1 VWDCAIAVRFRIS
14 GCGTF
19 AFACSA
25 FLTFTQ
31 IRFLLC
37 ALCALFVKVWD
48 CPRFVPPVLKIV
60 GFFAIL
66 GGGILTMRKLQ
77 VLVTGAK
84 EMHEV
89 KRPKLTLYQK
99 GLLLAATSTV
109 VLGTAFA
116 DHNVLSTIFASAEL
130 LCWALTFFNLWFWSL
145 RYTTMLDQV
154 FSTFSA
160 HPQKKAHTQKKA
172 SERFSFL
179 SKKSGR
185 GGLGTFRGLGK
196 HNEGLANFHGGNN
209 EGETEGETN
218 NDLQRVQRREP
229 TAEELPVQ
237 PAQRREPTAE
247 ELAVLRKMAKTKQ
260 KLKSNMM
267 LGVLASINV
276 LIVYFVLL
284 NPLWIR
290 DPADDQSSFGCTLRE
305 SFNTTTKL
313 RSCLGI
319 IGVVAIH
326 LAWIQTSVIF
336 FLSRKDKRKVR
347 AKGTQRT
354 SSMQQRLRE
363 LIFKNKKN
371 PSSRSHSVGINAD
384 HVQEI
389 SQIERS
395 SIQAIHAE

>member
-1 VWDCAIAVRFRIS
+1 M
-14 GCGTF
+14 F

-25 FLTFTQ
+25 FLTFTETHV
-31 IRFLLC
+31 LLC
-37 ALCALFVKVWD
+37 ALCEVWD
-48 CPRFVPPVLKIV
+48 CPRIVPPALKIG
-60 GFFAIL
+60 GFFAII
-66 GGGILTMRKLQ
+66 GAGILTMRKLQ
-77 VLVTGAK
+77 VLITGAK

-116 DHNVLSTIFASAEL
+116 DHKVLSTIFSSAEL

-145 RYTTMLDQV
+145 RYTMMLDQA
-154 FSTFSA
+154 FGTFIA
-160 HPQKKAHTQKKA
+160 HPQKKAHTHKKA

-179 SKKSGR
+179 SKKTGR
-185 GGLGTFRGLGK
+185 GGLGTFLEIGK
-196 HNEGLANFHGGNN
+196 HNEGSTLSHGGNN

-218 NDLQRVQRREP
+218 NDI
-229 TAEELPVQ
+229 Q

-247 ELAVLRKMAKTKQ
+247 ELAVLRKMTKTKQ

-267 LGVLASINV
+267 VGVLASINV

-290 DPADDQSSFGCTLRE
+290 DAADDQSSFGCTLRDE
-305 SFNTTTKL
+305 SFNTTMKL
-313 RSCLGI
+313 RSCLMIIGI
-319 IGVVAIH
+319 IAIH
-326 LAWIQTSVIF
+326 LAWVQTAVIF
-336 FLSRKDKRKVR
+336 FLSRKGKRNVK

-354 SSMQQRLRE
+354 SSIQQRLRE
-363 LIFKNKKN
+363 LIFKNEKN
-371 PSSRSHSVGINAD
+371 PSSRSHSVAPGINAD

-395 SIQAIHAE
+395 SIQAVDAE